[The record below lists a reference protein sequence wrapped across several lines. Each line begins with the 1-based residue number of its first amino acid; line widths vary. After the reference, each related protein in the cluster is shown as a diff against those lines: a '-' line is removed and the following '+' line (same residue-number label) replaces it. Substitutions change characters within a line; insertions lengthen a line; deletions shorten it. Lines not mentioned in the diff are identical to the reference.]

1 MSKTMTTQEI
11 INHFED
17 IRKNNPRLYYGG
29 LGAGADSFVMNPF
42 VSGSFELGLVIGAK
56 YALEHF
62 AKAADDREVTA
73 ENNALKWL

>member
-1 MSKTMTTQEI
+1 MTTLEI
-11 INHFED
+11 INHFEQ

-29 LGAGADSFVMNPF
+29 LGTGADSIVMNPF

-62 AKAADDREVTA
+62 AKDINDRDTAA
-73 ENNALKWL
+73 ENNALQWL